1 MATVLK
7 EVDAVCIGV
16 GFTGSI
22 LARELTK
29 AGLQVVG
36 LERGANRSTR
46 EDFTL
51 PAVRD
56 DLKYAVRQELFQ
68 DTQMETVS
76 LRHSPAETALPL
88 RRLGSFLPGTGVG
101 GAGSHWNGVTWR
113 LLPSDHNLR
122 THLQNRY
129 GRNAVPAEM
138 TIEDYP
144 VSYDELEPHYDRFE
158 KLCGI
163 SGKAGNLRGQ
173 IISGG
178 NVFEGPR
185 QNEYP
190 NKPLAQTMAGS
201 LMQQAANDLG
211 YHPFPA
217 PSANMSAVYTNPEGI
232 TLGACE
238 YCGHCE
244 RFGCEANAKAS
255 PQACILPVLLPD
267 SKFELRTNAYVK
279 ELVYDKQV
287 KKVRAVRY
295 VDTRSGEEFE
305 QPAGIVVL
313 GAYVFNNVLLMLTA
327 GIGEPYDP
335 MTAKGA
341 VGKNYCYQLSRMG
354 VTMFFE
360 NKEFNP
366 FMGAPGS
373 SMALDDVDGDNFDH
387 SGLGFLGGSRFAC
400 GHADGRPIGY
410 RPVPPGTPR
419 WGAAWKKATAK
430 WYHHAANIAV
440 SGSNYANRNNYL
452 DLDPTYNDQ
461 LGRPLLR
468 LTYNFVEND
477 YKVMEYTL
485 DVAAKIARAM
495 NPTVMGPP
503 RMRRGD
509 YDIVP
514 YQSTH
519 NTGGT
524 IMGTDPKTSVVNRYL
539 QSWDADNLFIMGAST
554 FPQQPA
560 YNPTGPVGALAYW
573 SAEAIVTKYL
583 KSPGPL
589 VHA

>member
-29 AGLQVVG
+29 AGLRVVG
-36 LERGANRSTR
+36 LERGANRSAR

-101 GAGSHWNGVTWR
+101 GAGAHWNGVTWR

-173 IISGG
+173 IIPGG

-190 NKPLAQTMAGS
+190 NKPLVQTMAGS

-217 PSANMSAVYTNPEGI
+217 PSANMSAVYANPEGV

-244 RFGCEANAKAS
+244 RFGCESNAKAS

-267 SKFELRTNAYVK
+267 PKLELRTYAYVK
-279 ELVYDKQV
+279 ELVYDKQ
-287 KKVRAVRY
+287 
-295 VDTRSGEEFE
+295 
-305 QPAGIVVL
+305 
-313 GAYVFNNVLLMLTA
+313 
-327 GIGEPYDP
+327 
-335 MTAKGA
+335 AKTT
-341 VGKNYCYQLSRMG
+341 C
-354 VTMFFE
+354 
-360 NKEFNP
+360 
-366 FMGAPGS
+366 
-373 SMALDDVDGDNFDH
+373 
-387 SGLGFLGGSRFAC
+387 C
-400 GHADGRPIGY
+400 
-410 RPVPPGTPR
+410 
-419 WGAAWKKATAK
+419 
-430 WYHHAANIAV
+430 
-440 SGSNYANRNNYL
+440 
-452 DLDPTYNDQ
+452 
-461 LGRPLLR
+461 
-468 LTYNFVEND
+468 
-477 YKVMEYTL
+477 
-485 DVAAKIARAM
+485 
-495 NPTVMGPP
+495 
-503 RMRRGD
+503 
-509 YDIVP
+509 
-514 YQSTH
+514 
-519 NTGGT
+519 
-524 IMGTDPKTSVVNRYL
+524 
-539 QSWDADNLFIMGAST
+539 
-554 FPQQPA
+554 
-560 YNPTGPVGALAYW
+560 
-573 SAEAIVTKYL
+573 
-583 KSPGPL
+583 
-589 VHA
+589 